1 MFLVETSLPA
11 IKRKKKRKEEGRR
24 KERVRERID
33 IGSFTTESASRPGST
48 NDIPRYISISRRNS
62 PATRKETPRI
72 ETTV

>member
-11 IKRKKKRKEEGRR
+11 IKKKKKKKRRRR
-24 KERVRERID
+24 KERVGERID

-48 NDIPRYISISRRNS
+48 NDIPRYISISWRNP
-62 PATRKETPRI
+62 PATRKETSRI